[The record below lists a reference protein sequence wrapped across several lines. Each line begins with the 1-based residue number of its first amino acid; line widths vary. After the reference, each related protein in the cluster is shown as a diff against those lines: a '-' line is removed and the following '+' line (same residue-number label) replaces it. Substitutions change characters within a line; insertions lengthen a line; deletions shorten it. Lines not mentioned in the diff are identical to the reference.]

1 MQPRFYPSCEREIIE
16 IVSNALCSGDRLT
29 IAGGGSKQQIGRSVD
44 CSLISL
50 GHLNGVMDH
59 DPAELVLTARPGT
72 PLKEIEALIAGE
84 RQMLAFEPYDHA
96 PIFGGVPGTA
106 TIGGIFAAAVAGSRR
121 LTAGRARD
129 HLLGVRAI
137 SGQGE
142 LFISGA
148 KVVKNVTGF
157 DLPKLLA
164 GSWGRLGIITELT
177 MKLLPR
183 PETTATCLVMGL
195 DPSAAIGAM
204 AKAMGSQADVS
215 CAAYRPSSAKQ
226 TAICAFRVEGFA
238 PSVES
243 RCGKLHALLAGH
255 GEIVRAGQR
264 EADAFWGDMRSLASL
279 PISSPL
285 WRVNLPPSNAPS
297 FLHDVAA
304 EPGQY
309 LMDWAGG
316 LIWLATPCPAECVRA
331 AAGRRGGHAM
341 LIRADVGT
349 RRDVDAFHP
358 QPPGLAALE
367 ERVRRAFDPD
377 SIFETGRF

>member
-1 MQPRFYPSCEREIIE
+1 MHPHFYPSCEREIIE
-16 IVSNALCSGDRLT
+16 IVSSALGDGDRLA
-29 IAGGGSKQQIGRSVD
+29 IVGGGTKWQIGRSVD
-44 CSLISL
+44 CPLISL
-50 GHLNGVMDH
+50 GRLTGVVDY

-72 PLKEIEALIAGE
+72 PLTEIEALIAGE

-96 PIFGGVPGTA
+96 PIFGGALGTA

-137 SGQGE
+137 SGRAD
-142 LFISGA
+142 LFVSGA

-183 PETTATCLVMGL
+183 PETTATCMVMGL
-195 DPSAAIGAM
+195 DPSAAIRAM
-204 AKAMGSQADVS
+204 AKAMGSQADVA
-215 CAAYRPSSAKQ
+215 CAAYRPSSDWQ
-226 TAICAFRVEGFA
+226 TAICALRVEGFA

-243 RCGKLHALLAGH
+243 RCGKLQALLAGH
-255 GEIVRAGQR
+255 GEIVRAGQG
-264 EADAFWGDMRSLASL
+264 EADAFWSELRSLASL
-279 PISSPL
+279 SATNPL
-285 WRVNLPPSNAPS
+285 WCVNLPPSSAPA
-297 FLHDVAA
+297 FLNDVAA
-304 EPGQY
+304 ERDQY

-316 LIWLATPCPAECVRA
+316 LIWLATPDSAGRVRA
-331 AAGRRGGHAM
+331 AAERRGGHAM
-341 LIRADVGT
+341 LIRADAVT
-349 RRDVDAFHP
+349 RRDIAAFP
-358 QPPGLAALE
+358 SQPPALAALE
-367 ERVRRAFDPD
+367 ERVRRAFDPN

>member
-1 MQPRFYPSCEREIIE
+1 MHPRFYPSCEREIVE
-16 IVSNALCSGDRLT
+16 IVTSALCGGGRLA
-29 IAGGGSKQQIGRSVD
+29 ISGGGSKGQIGRSVD
-44 CSLISL
+44 CPLISL
-50 GHLNGVMDH
+50 GGLNGVTDY
-59 DPAELVLTARPGT
+59 DPAELVLTVRAGT
-72 PLKEIEALIAGE
+72 PLTDIEALIAGE

-96 PIFGGVPGTA
+96 PIFGGAPGMA

-129 HLLGVRAI
+129 HLLGARAI
-137 SGQGE
+137 SGRGE
-142 LFISGA
+142 LFVSGA

-183 PETTATCLVMGL
+183 PETTATCMVLGL
-195 DPSAAIGAM
+195 DPPAAISAM
-204 AKAMGSQADVS
+204 ARAMGSQADVS
-215 CAAYRPSSAKQ
+215 CAAYRPSSARQ

-243 RCGKLHALLAGH
+243 RCENLHALLAGE
-255 GEIVRAGQR
+255 GEIVGAGQG
-264 EADAFWGDMRSLASL
+264 EADAFWADMRSLASL
-279 PISSPL
+279 PISDPL
-285 WRVNLPPSNAPS
+285 WRVNLPPSNAPA
-297 FLHDVAA
+297 FLNDVAA

-316 LIWLATPCPAECVRA
+316 LIWLATPGSAECVRG

-341 LIRADVGT
+341 LIRADAGT
-349 RRDVDAFHP
+349 RREVAAFP
-358 QPPGLAALE
+358 RQPPGLAALE

-377 SIFETGRF
+377 SLFETGRF